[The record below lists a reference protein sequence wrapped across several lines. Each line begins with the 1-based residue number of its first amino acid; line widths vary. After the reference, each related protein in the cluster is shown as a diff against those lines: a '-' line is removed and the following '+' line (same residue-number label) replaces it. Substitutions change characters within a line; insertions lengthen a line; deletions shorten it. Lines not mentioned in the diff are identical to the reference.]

1 MVYFNIEGEVV
12 GWFSCLQR
20 RGVDFSRQAC
30 ECPEAKGIRAVEEKG
45 EIKNLAC
52 RMSALRAIK
61 NIPRDECN
69 RVYLAAEK
77 ECYATPYLFGHCRS
91 SNKAGEKRDEKER
104 RNKMKCSS
112 VAGESKRHRL

>member
-1 MVYFNIEGEVV
+1 MVYFNIEGEAGV
-12 GWFSCLQR
+12 WFSCLQR

-45 EIKNLAC
+45 KRKSLAC

-61 NIPRDECN
+61 NIPRDERS

-77 ECYATPYLFGHCRS
+77 ELYLFGHCRS
-91 SNKAGEKRDEKER
+91 TNQ
-104 RNKMKCSS
+104 SS
-112 VAGESKRHRL
+112 KKKKIIK